1 MHGNHKSTILIVE
14 DEYFIS
20 EEIIRVVRNN
30 GATVVGP
37 ASTLQE
43 ARDLDSDGAVDAAL
57 LDINIRGDMSF
68 DFARDLQA
76 SGRPFAFLS
85 GYGRDALPKEF
96 EDVPLVT
103 KPYSQEQLDRL
114 CRWVLNRVP
123 AETGSRGEIAG
134 TSALGA

>member
-1 MHGNHKSTILIVE
+1 MLENHQSAVLIVE

-20 EEIIRVVRNN
+20 EEIIRVVRDN
-30 GATVVGP
+30 GAIVVGP

-43 ARDLDSDGAVDAAL
+43 ARAFDSDRTIDAAL

-68 DFARDLQA
+68 DFARDLLA

-103 KPYSQEQLDRL
+103 KPFSQEQLDGL
-114 CRWVLNRVP
+114 CRWVLDRVP
-123 AETGSRGEIAG
+123 TDTTARDE
-134 TSALGA
+134 TSATSSSLA